1 MIIVSDTSVLS
12 NLAVIEQLQL
22 LQQLYNQVII
32 PQAVRNEL
40 SNASAENINIR
51 AVVALSW
58 IEIRLVKNTV
68 LVETLL
74 HDREL
79 DQGEAEAIA
88 LALELP
94 AKRLLIDERLGRREA
109 TRLGIP
115 ITGVLGILIAAKT
128 EGLLP
133 LVKPVMDDLIIK
145 AGFWVSEQLY
155 AEILQVAGE

>member
-12 NLAVIEQLQL
+12 NLAIIEQLPL

-32 PQAVRNEL
+32 SQAVRNEL
-40 SNASAENINIR
+40 SIASPENINIR

-133 LVKPVMDDLIIK
+133 LVKPVMDDLIIR

>member
-12 NLAVIEQLQL
+12 NLAVIEQLPL
-22 LQQLYNQVII
+22 LQQLYNKVII

-40 SNASAENINIR
+40 SNASPENINIR

>member
-12 NLAVIEQLQL
+12 NLAAIEQLPL

-32 PQAVRNEL
+32 PEAVRNEL
-40 SNASAENINIR
+40 SNASTENINIR

-74 HDREL
+74 HNREL

-133 LVKPVMDDLIIK
+133 LVKPVMDNLIIK